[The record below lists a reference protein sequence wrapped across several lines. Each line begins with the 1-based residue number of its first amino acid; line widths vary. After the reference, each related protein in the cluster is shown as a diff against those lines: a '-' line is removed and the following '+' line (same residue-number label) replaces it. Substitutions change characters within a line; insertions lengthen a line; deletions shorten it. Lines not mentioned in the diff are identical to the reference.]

1 MSIIEI
7 KDMVELGA
15 LIRKRRK
22 SLGLRIDDTAAFCE
36 VAVSTLSAME
46 NGSRPI
52 GMDKLIPVLKGLGIG
67 LFVSYGEV

>member
-7 KDMVELGA
+7 KDMVELGSF
-15 LIRKRRK
+15 IKKRRK
-22 SLGLRIDDTAAFCE
+22 SLGLRIDDTASLCE

-52 GMDKLIPVLKGLGIG
+52 GMDKLMPVLKGLGIG
-67 LFVSYGEV
+67 LFISDGME